1 MARPRKRAEWYQ
13 HFTDMKNNP
22 CIRALRKRFG
32 NNGYAVLNYLMEDIT
47 RTDELVL
54 DFSPKKRLLY
64 AAEYDVTQEELENI
78 VDFCVE
84 LDLCMYLDDDKSK
97 LCSPYL
103 EEELLKL
110 LLERREKDRQ
120 RKLENNKREFST
132 ENPKYSTENGRFS
145 TENNAEDS
153 IPRKT
158 PSIPRKTPSIPRKT
172 PSIPR
177 KTPSIPRKS
186 THSIVEYS
194 RMHSSSADI
203 RAREGEEA
211 EELVNEEQP
220 EIGDGVADEVA
231 EEDDVKHATNLAAEV
246 DAEVN
251 ALLFD
256 VEWKIEVFERFKFL
270 KGDEKALKDNLLRWA
285 GEVRMRNRGH
295 TDLTDAKDHF
305 KNWLIIQEDKLNQN
319 LYRNGTDNNNGYRT
333 SEDIYAGAARIMQEL
348 RAEGAAPKRKLPVV

>member
-158 PSIPRKTPSIPRKT
+158 PSFPRKT

-211 EELVNEEQP
+211 EELANEEQP

-231 EEDDVKHATNLAAEV
+231 EE
-246 DAEVN
+246 EVN
-251 ALLFD
+251 ALLLD

-270 KGDEKALKDNLLRWA
+270 NSDEKALKDNLLRWA

>member
-1 MARPRKRAEWYQ
+1 
-13 HFTDMKNNP
+13 
-22 CIRALRKRFG
+22 
-32 NNGYAVLNYLMEDIT
+32 
-47 RTDELVL
+47 
-54 DFSPKKRLLY
+54 
-64 AAEYDVTQEELENI
+64 
-78 VDFCVE
+78 
-84 LDLCMYLDDDKSK
+84 
-97 LCSPYL
+97 
-103 EEELLKL
+103 
-110 LLERREKDRQ
+110 
-120 RKLENNKREFST
+120 
-132 ENPKYSTENGRFS
+132 
-145 TENNAEDS
+145 
-153 IPRKT
+153 
-158 PSIPRKTPSIPRKT
+158 
-172 PSIPR
+172 
-177 KTPSIPRKS
+177 
-186 THSIVEYS
+186 
-194 RMHSSSADI
+194 MHSSSADI

-211 EELVNEEQP
+211 EELANEEQP

-251 ALLFD
+251 ALLLD

-270 KGDEKALKDNLLRWA
+270 NSDEKALKDNLLRWA

>member
-132 ENPKYSTENGRFS
+132 EKPKYSTENGRFS
-145 TENNAEDS
+145 TENNVED
-153 IPRKT
+153 
-158 PSIPRKTPSIPRKT
+158 SIPRKT

-211 EELVNEEQP
+211 EELANEEQP

-251 ALLFD
+251 ALLLD

-270 KGDEKALKDNLLRWA
+270 KCDEKALKDNLLRWA

-319 LYRNGTDNNNGYRT
+319 SISYGTDNNNGYRT
-333 SEDIYAGAARIMQEL
+333 VEDLRSGSASIIARMEAAGR
-348 RAEGAAPKRKLPVV
+348 RSPK

>member
-84 LDLCMYLDDDKSK
+84 LDLCTYLDDDKSK
-97 LCSPYL
+97 LRSPYL

-158 PSIPRKTPSIPRKT
+158 PSIPRKTPSIPRK
-172 PSIPR
+172 
-177 KTPSIPRKS
+177 S

-211 EELVNEEQP
+211 EELANEEQP

-251 ALLFD
+251 ALLLD

-270 KGDEKALKDNLLRWA
+270 NSDEKALKDNLLRWA

-305 KNWLIIQEDKLNQN
+305 KNWLIRQEDKFNPN

-348 RAEGAAPKRKLPVV
+348 RAEGATPKRKLPVV